1 VDAENPSL
9 MMAMMLTR
17 PDSLTRKT
25 TSAFP
30 VSTYC
35 AIETAHRRAVSGA
48 PVRERQR
55 DAVEG
60 RGQRLNAQGIV
71 SGSANCDDI
80 FGIDGECQVKLACHL
95 FMVKG

>member
-1 VDAENPSL
+1 VGVENPNL
-9 MMAMMLTR
+9 TLVMMLIR
-17 PDSLTRKT
+17 LDSP

-48 PVRERQR
+48 PVRERR
-55 DAVEG
+55 REAIEG

-80 FGIDGECQVKLACHL
+80 FGIDGECQVKLACNY
-95 FMVKG
+95 